1 MNLRAISAWTSLPF
15 AVRLLFVTAAGAD
28 NGPAPTPAPVWKSG
42 THHLTFDGRDRTFML
57 DVPKGLKP
65 GVPLVMVFHG
75 FTGSAKDVRELS
87 GFAKVSEQ
95 HGFVA
100 VYPDGTRDAKGRTFF
115 NVGYEF
121 HRDQTVD
128 DVQFARQLAARL
140 TRDLGLDSRAVF
152 ATGFSN
158 GGDLSFFLG
167 AQREPFVAAIAPVAG
182 TMMESWAK
190 GFRPARRI
198 PVLAV
203 NVKDDRTTL
212 WDGDLRNRD
221 GWGAYL
227 GTEAVLDLWVKGLA
241 LERSERKNPTTAIL
255 LRHWSTA
262 TDPTEARL
270 YVLEAG
276 GHHWPPTLGDRSETT
291 TETIWRFFD
300 RHRPKPHPP
309 D

>member
-42 THHLTFDGRDRTFML
+42 THHLTFDGRERTFVL
-57 DVPKGLKP
+57 DVPNGLKP
-65 GVPLVMVFHG
+65 GAALVMVFHG
-75 FTGSAKDVRELS
+75 FTGSAKDIRELT

-100 VYPDGTRDAKGRTFF
+100 VYPEGTRDSAGKSFF
-115 NVGYEF
+115 NVGYAF
-121 HRDQTVD
+121 HRDQKVD
-128 DVQFARQLAARL
+128 DVRFARSLAERL
-140 TRDLGLDSRAVF
+140 TRDLGLDLRAVF

-158 GGDLSFFLG
+158 GGDMSFFLG

-190 GFRPARRI
+190 DFRPARRI

-203 NVKDDRTTL
+203 NVKDDKTTL
-212 WDGDLRNRD
+212 WEGDMRNRD

-227 GTEAVLDLWVKGLA
+227 GTEAVMALWVKGLA
-241 LERSERKNPTTAIL
+241 LGRSERSDVTRTIEL
-255 LRHWSTA
+255 QRWSTA
-262 TDPTEARL
+262 SDATEARL
-270 YVLEAG
+270 YVLGAG
-276 GHHWPPTLGDRSETT
+276 DHHWPRNLGDERETT
-291 TETIWRFFD
+291 AEAIWRFFD
-300 RHRPKPHPP
+300 AHRAKRR
-309 D
+309 